1 LTAHGAFNLTHL
13 DTSFRP
19 VPMSDIYG
27 LMADAARNIFDR
39 RIHTPPVLDP
49 SHYFPDA
56 SSFEDSWQNIR
67 DEALAVAAR
76 PQTIPKFH
84 ELMAAQKPISANDGH
99 DWRVF
104 VLRAYGHDVK
114 RNLDRCPATAELIRQ
129 CPSVLSASLS
139 YLAPGKYIPPHRG
152 PFRGILRFHVGLSM
166 PVGNDG
172 RPGAIM
178 WVDGDEHRLADGDTM
193 LWDDT
198 YTHEVLNTTDRVRTA
213 LLLDV
218 WRPQMPADM
227 AALSHII
234 VAGARLA
241 AYMNEASFTH

>member
-1 LTAHGAFNLTHL
+1 
-13 DTSFRP
+13 
-19 VPMSDIYG
+19 MSDIYG
-27 LMADAARNIFDR
+27 FVADTARNIFDR
-39 RIHTPPVLDP
+39 RIHTPPVLE
-49 SHYFPDA
+49 SEHYFPESKA
-56 SSFEDSWQNIR
+56 FSESWQAIR
-67 DEALAVAAR
+67 DEALAISQQ
-76 PQTIPKFH
+76 PQSIPRFH

-104 VLRAYGHDVK
+104 VLRAYGHDVH
-114 RNLDRCPATAELIRQ
+114 RNLRRCPVTAALVREF
-129 CPSVLSASLS
+129 PSVISASFS

-166 PVGNDG
+166 PKGEDG
-172 RPGAIM
+172 RPGAVM
-178 WVDGDEHRLADGDTM
+178 WVDGKEYRLDNGDTM

-198 YTHEVLNTTDRVRTA
+198 YTHEVLNTTDRVRTC

-227 AALSHII
+227 VALSHVI

-241 AYMNEASFTH
+241 AYINEASFTH